1 MGTRRLSLS
10 TKKIRIGKEKI
21 IMMDLRINN
30 GNMRIT
36 DDNQTIVSSN
46 IAEEIN
52 DNYKTENKDTD
63 NKVPNLVIK
72 D

>member
-1 MGTRRLSLS
+1 
-10 TKKIRIGKEKI
+10 
-21 IMMDLRINN
+21 MMDLRINN

>member
-1 MGTRRLSLS
+1 MS

-52 DNYKTENKDTD
+52 DNYKTESKDTD

>member
-1 MGTRRLSLS
+1 MS

-52 DNYKTENKDTD
+52 DNYKTENKDAD